1 VDYGHI
7 VLEGGAEFGGQ
18 MAAPDR
24 HSIKLAGG
32 LDAPIAIIPTAAA
45 PDDNHRR
52 AGENGRRWFTSLGAT
67 NVQVVPLID
76 RDSAANATVVEMVA
90 EARLI
95 YLLGG
100 FPGYLCESL
109 RNTPAW
115 TAIRAAWASGA
126 VLAGSSA
133 GAMVLCEHLYDPR
146 AKQVIE
152 GLGLIPNACVLPH
165 HNNFGQG
172 WAERLRELLPHATLV
187 GVDEQTGMI
196 NDLSAHEW
204 TIHGAGGVTLYA
216 PDQPVLHPSV
226 YHPGESLHLSV
237 SA

>member
-1 VDYGHI
+1 MAYNR
-7 VLEGGAEFGGQ
+7 LLLAGGSEFGGL
-18 MAAPDR
+18 MELPDR
-24 HSIKLAGG
+24 RCIELAGG
-32 LDAPIAIIPTAAA
+32 TDAPIAIIPTAAA
-45 PDDNHRR
+45 PDNNHRR

-109 RNTPAW
+109 RNTSAW

-172 WAERLRELLPHATLV
+172 WAEQLRELLPHATLV

-204 TIHGAGGVTLYA
+204 TVHGAGGVTLYA